1 MITED
6 SINFFKNIPPF
17 KFLSESTIREIAEN
31 ITLEFS
37 PKNSFI
43 LTQDGPPSDCLRV
56 IKKGG
61 VKVYLSN
68 DDNIVLD
75 YKSEGDSFGYLSLIS
90 GDKNRTNIQA
100 IEDTL
105 CYQIPRETV
114 LKITQKDPLFGEYFM
129 KSFFKNYMDKTYRE
143 MRNKNL
149 LFNEGEKLLYT
160 TPVKKIASSDVISA
174 PQTISIKEAAAIMS
188 QNKISSLVLTGEQ
201 GLPAGII
208 TDTDMRD
215 KVVAVGIDPSAP
227 AREIMSSKLVTVDSV
242 STCFDAL
249 STMIKLDIHHLLVTE
264 GHSLAGVVTNHDFM
278 LLQGISPLSILK
290 NIDRQKSAEDLAPI
304 RDRIDQTISILLQE
318 GVRASHIL
326 RIITELHDRLIM
338 KIIELCISEMGSPH
352 CPIAFFVYGSEGR
365 REETF
370 KTVLHC
376 AVAYDDEKT
385 FCDKKDIDE
394 FCKGLTDKL
403 QEMLGQCG
411 LPEFDTE
418 PLGAGVPVYGD
429 ISEWE
434 LKIIKAFRSE
444 NSAHI
449 EAVNKM
455 LDARA
460 IYGDTSIVE
469 TLKDRVYH
477 QIRNNQKYRAL
488 IMGEKAKQK
497 SPVGFFK
504 KFVIYDHGEQMEKL
518 DAKKKGSSHI
528 VASVRAMAVA
538 HNIKETS
545 TIERLRILE
554 KRGFIGKDLMNN
566 SVSALEFLL
575 HLLMQSQL
583 RKKELGQKIDN
594 IIEPDKL
601 SLLEKRSLKETFLI
615 TEPLRNAA
623 EQSFRREN
631 AGV

>member
-17 KFLSESTIREIAEN
+17 QFLEESILREIAAN
-31 ITLEFS
+31 LSLEFS
-37 PKNSFI
+37 PKNSLI
-43 LTQDGPPSDCLRV
+43 LTQDGPHSDCLRV

-61 VKVYLSN
+61 VKIYLSN

-105 CYQIPRETV
+105 CYQIPREIV

-160 TPVKKIASSDVISA
+160 TPVLKIASGDVISA
-174 PQTISIKEAAAIMS
+174 PLTISIKEAAAIMS

-215 KVVAVGIDPSAP
+215 KVVAGGIDSSAP
-227 AREIMSSKLVTVDSV
+227 AREIMSSKLVTVDSA

-264 GHSLAGVVTNHDFM
+264 GNDLAGVVTNHDFM

-352 CPIAFFVYGSEGR
+352 CPFAFFVYGSEGR

-370 KTVLHC
+370 KTVLHF
-376 AVAYDDEKT
+376 AFAYDNEKT
-385 FCDKKDIDE
+385 YCNKKDIEE
-394 FCKGLTDKL
+394 FCKGLTNKL
-403 QEMLGQCG
+403 QEMLEKCG
-411 LPEFDTE
+411 LPGFETE
-418 PLGAGVPVYGD
+418 PLGAGVPIYGD

-434 LKIIKAFRSE
+434 LKIIKAFRSG
-444 NSAHI
+444 NSTHI
-449 EAVNKM
+449 ETANKI

-469 TLKDRVYH
+469 SLKNRVYQ
-477 QIRNNQKYRAL
+477 QIKDNEKYRAYIL
-488 IMGEKAKQK
+488 GERAKQK

-504 KFVIYDHGEQMEKL
+504 KFVVYDHGEQMEKL
-518 DAKKKGSSHI
+518 DAKEKGSSHI
-528 VASVRAMAVA
+528 VSSVRAMAIA

-545 TIERLRILE
+545 TIERLKILE
-554 KRGFIGKDLMNN
+554 KRGFISQDLMVN

-583 RKKELGQKIDN
+583 KKKEMDQKIDN
-594 IIEPDKL
+594 FIEPEKL
-601 SLLEKRSLKETFLI
+601 SLLEKRTLKETFLVI
-615 TEPLRNAA
+615 ELLQNAA
-623 EQSFRREN
+623 EQSFRKEN

>member
-6 SINFFKNIPPF
+6 SINFFKNIPPY

-37 PKNSFI
+37 PKNSLI

-68 DDNIVLD
+68 DDNIVID

-90 GDKNRTNIQA
+90 GDKTRTNIQA

-105 CYQIPRETV
+105 CYQISRETV
-114 LKITQKDPLFGEYFM
+114 LKIINTDPLFGEYFM
-129 KSFFKNYMDKTYRE
+129 KSFFKNYMDKTYKE

-149 LFNEGEKLLYT
+149 LFKEGEKLLYT
-160 TPVKKIASSDVISA
+160 TPVKKIASGDVVSA
-174 PQTISIKEAAAIMS
+174 PLTISIKEAAAIMS

-201 GLPAGII
+201 DLPAGII

-215 KVVAVGIDPSAP
+215 KVVAGGVDSSSP
-227 AREIMSSKLVTVDSV
+227 AKEIMSSKLVTADSS

-249 STMIKLDIHHLLVTE
+249 STMIRLNIHHLLLTE
-264 GHSLAGVVTNHDFM
+264 GSKLAGVVTNHDFM

-290 NIDRQKSAEDLAPI
+290 NIDRHKSAEDLAPV

-338 KIIELCISEMGSPH
+338 RIIELSISEMGSPH
-352 CPIAFFVYGSEGR
+352 CPFAFFVYGSEGR

-376 AVAYDDEKT
+376 AFAYDNEKT
-385 FCDKKDIDE
+385 YCDKKDIEE
-394 FCKGLTDKL
+394 FCKGLIHKL
-403 QEMLGQCG
+403 QEMFRECG
-411 LPEFDTE
+411 LPEFETE
-418 PLGAGVPVYGD
+418 PLGADVPIYGD

-434 LKIIKAFRSE
+434 MKIIKAFRSG
-444 NSAHI
+444 NIAHI
-449 EAVNKM
+449 ETVNKI

-469 TLKDRVYH
+469 ALKNRVYR
-477 QIRNNQKYRAL
+477 QIRDKEKYRAYVL
-488 IMGEKAKQK
+488 GERSKQK
-497 SPVGFFK
+497 SPIGFFK
-504 KFVIYDHGEQMEKL
+504 KFVVYDHGEQMEKL
-518 DAKKKGSSHI
+518 NAKEKGSSHI
-528 VASVRAMAVA
+528 VSSVRAMAIA

-545 TIERLRILE
+545 TIERLKILE
-554 KRGFIGKDLMNN
+554 KRGFINQDLMIN

-583 RKKELGQKIDN
+583 KKKELNQKIDN
-594 IIEPDKL
+594 FIDPAKL
-601 SLLEKRSLKETFLI
+601 SLLEKRTLKEAFLVI
-615 TEPLRNAA
+615 EPLQNAA
-623 EQSFRREN
+623 EQSFRKEN

>member
-17 KFLSESTIREIAEN
+17 QFLSESTIREIVGN
-31 ITLEFS
+31 ISLEFS
-37 PKNSFI
+37 PKNSLI

-61 VKVYLSN
+61 VKVYLAN
-68 DDNIVLD
+68 DDDIVID

-90 GDKNRTNIQA
+90 GDKTRTNIQA

-114 LKITQKDPLFGEYFM
+114 LKIIKTDPLFGEYFM
-129 KSFFKNYMDKTYRE
+129 KSFFRNYMDKTYRE

-149 LFNEGEKLLYT
+149 LFKEGEKLLYT
-160 TPVKKIASSDVISA
+160 TPVKKIASDDVISA
-174 PQTISIKEAAAIMS
+174 PLTISIKDAAAIMS
-188 QNKISSLVLTGEQ
+188 QHKISSLILTGEQ
-201 GLPAGII
+201 ELPAGII

-215 KVVAVGIDPSAP
+215 KVVAGGIDSSSP
-227 AREIMSSKLVTVDSV
+227 AREIMSSKLVTVDSS

-249 STMIKLDIHHLLVTE
+249 STMLRLDIHHLLVTE
-264 GHSLAGVVTNHDFM
+264 EHRLAGVVTNHDFM

-338 KIIELCISEMGSPH
+338 RIIELSISEMGSPH
-352 CPIAFFVYGSEGR
+352 CPFAFFVYGSEGR

-376 AVAYDDEKT
+376 AIAYNDEKT
-385 FCDKKDIDE
+385 FCDKKDIE
-394 FCKGLTDKL
+394 QFCKGLTHKL
-403 QEMLGQCG
+403 QEMLGKCG
-411 LPEFDTE
+411 LPEFETE
-418 PLGAGVPVYGD
+418 PLGTGVPIYGD

-434 LKIIKAFRSE
+434 QKIIKAFRSE

-449 EAVNKM
+449 ATANKI

-469 TLKDRVYH
+469 SLKDRVYRH
-477 QIRNNQKYRAL
+477 IRDNTNYRAL
-488 IMGEKAKQK
+488 ILGEKAKQK

-504 KFVIYDHGEQMEKL
+504 KFVVYDQGEQMDKL
-518 DAKKKGSSHI
+518 DAKEKGSSHI
-528 VASVRAMAVA
+528 VESVRAMAIA

-545 TIERLRILE
+545 TIERLNILE
-554 KRGFIGKDLMNN
+554 KRGFISRDLMNN

-583 RKKELGQKIDN
+583 KKKELDQKIDN
-594 IIEPDKL
+594 LIEPEKL
-601 SLLEKRSLKETFLI
+601 SLLEKRSLKETFQVI
-615 TEPLRNAA
+615 EPLQHAA
-623 EQSFRREN
+623 ERSFRKEN

>member
-6 SINFFKNIPPF
+6 SIKFFKNIPPF
-17 KFLSESTIREIAEN
+17 QFLDDSTLRDVAAN
-31 ITLEFS
+31 LSLEFS
-37 PKNSFI
+37 PKNSLI

-90 GDKNRTNIQA
+90 GDKTRTNIQA

-114 LKITQKDPLFGEYFM
+114 LNITRKEPLFGEYFM
-129 KSFFKNYMDKTYRE
+129 KSFFRNYMDKTYRE

-149 LFNEGEKLLYT
+149 LFKEGEKLLYT
-160 TPVKKIASSDVISA
+160 TPVKKIASGDLISA
-174 PQTISIKEAAAIMS
+174 PLTISIKEAAAVMS
-188 QNKISSLVLTGEQ
+188 QNKISSLVITGEQ
-201 GLPAGII
+201 DLPAGII
-208 TDTDMRD
+208 TDTDLRD
-215 KVVAVGIDPSAP
+215 KVVAAGIDSSTTV
-227 AREIMSSKLVTVDSV
+227 REIMSTKLVTIDSE

-249 STMIKLDIHHLLVTE
+249 STMIRLDIHHLLVTE
-264 GHSLAGVVTNHDFM
+264 GNRLSGVVTNHDFM

-304 RDRIDQTISILLQE
+304 RDRIDHTISILLQE
-318 GVRASHIL
+318 GVKASYIL

-338 KIIELCISEMGSPH
+338 KIIELCINEMGSAH
-352 CPIAFFVYGSEGR
+352 CPFAFFVYGSEGR

-394 FCKGLTDKL
+394 FCKGLTNKL
-403 QEMLGQCG
+403 QEMLGKCG
-411 LPEFDTE
+411 LPEFDAE

-434 LKIIKAFRSE
+434 MKIIKAFRSE

-449 EAVNKM
+449 ETVNKM

-477 QIRNNQKYRAL
+477 NIRDNQKYREL

-504 KFVIYDHGEQMEKL
+504 KFVVDFMDFHYKAHYSVGINEQTK
-518 DAKKKGSSHI
+518 
-528 VASVRAMAVA
+528 
-538 HNIKETS
+538 
-545 TIERLRILE
+545 
-554 KRGFIGKDLMNN
+554 
-566 SVSALEFLL
+566 ALESL
-575 HLLMQSQL
+575 
-583 RKKELGQKIDN
+583 KKELLKNETKI
-594 IIEPDKL
+594 
-601 SLLEKRSLKETFLI
+601 SSLKKKVVSLAKKESKESDEEYTKKIKTL
-615 TEPLRNAA
+615 ESKASKNLDNAVDKIYSIIL
-623 EQSFRREN
+623 EEN
-631 AGV
+631 V

>member
-17 KFLSESTIREIAEN
+17 KFLNESTIREIAEN
-31 ITLEFS
+31 ISLEFS
-37 PKNSFI
+37 PKNSLI

-68 DDNIVLD
+68 DDNIVID

-90 GDKNRTNIQA
+90 GDKTRTNIQA

-105 CYQIPRETV
+105 CYQISRETV
-114 LKITQKDPLFGEYFM
+114 LKIIASEPLFGEYFM
-129 KSFFKNYMDKTYRE
+129 KSFFKNYMDKTYKE

-149 LFNEGEKLLYT
+149 LFKEGEKLLYT
-160 TPVKKIASSDVISA
+160 TPVKKIASGDVISA
-174 PQTISIKEAAAIMS
+174 PLTISIKEAAAIMS

-215 KVVAVGIDPSAP
+215 RVVAGGIDSSSP
-227 AREIMSSKLVTVDSV
+227 AKEIMSSKLVTIDSS

-264 GHSLAGVVTNHDFM
+264 GQNLTCVVTNHDFM
-278 LLQGISPLSILK
+278 LLQGISPLSVLK

-318 GVRASHIL
+318 GVRATHIL

-338 KIIELCISEMGSPH
+338 RILELCIGEMGSPH
-352 CPIAFFVYGSEGR
+352 CPFAFFVYGSEGR

-376 AVAYDDEKT
+376 AFAYDNEKT
-385 FCDKKDIDE
+385 YCDKKDIEE
-394 FCKGLTDKL
+394 FCKGLIHKL
-403 QEMLGQCG
+403 QEMLRECG
-411 LPEFDTE
+411 LPEFETE
-418 PLGAGVPVYGD
+418 PLGAGVPIFGD
-429 ISEWE
+429 IAEWE

-449 EAVNKM
+449 ETANKM

-460 IYGDTSIVE
+460 IYGDTSIVDS
-469 TLKDRVYH
+469 LKNRVYR
-477 QIRNNQKYRAL
+477 QIRENEKYRSL
-488 IMGEKAKQK
+488 ILGEKAKQH

-504 KFVIYDHGEQMEKL
+504 KFVVYDHGEKMEKL
-518 DAKKKGSSHI
+518 DAKEKGSSHI
-528 VASVRAMAVA
+528 ISSVRAMAIA

-545 TIERLRILE
+545 TIERLKLLE
-554 KRGFIGKDLMNN
+554 ARGFISKDLMINA
-566 SVSALEFLL
+566 VSALEFLL

-583 RKKELGQKIDN
+583 KKKELGQKIDN
-594 IIEPDKL
+594 YIEPEKL
-601 SLLEKRSLKETFLI
+601 SLLEKRTLKETFQVI
-615 TEPLRNAA
+615 EPLQHAA
-623 EQSFRREN
+623 EQSFIKEN